1 MNEQTLSKQTFSR
14 QTLNKQPVGAPA
26 ISEQAI
32 SEQDR
37 RRRRGLIAFQ
47 IVCYGYLLSMF
58 LIQMYMYST
67 RDW

>member
-1 MNEQTLSKQTFSR
+1 MNEQTLSKQT
-14 QTLNKQPVGAPA
+14 LNKQPVSAP
-26 ISEQAI
+26 AI

-47 IVCYGYLLSMF
+47 IVCYGYLLTMF

>member
-1 MNEQTLSKQTFSR
+1 MNEQTLSKHTFSK
-14 QTLNKQPVGAPA
+14 QTLNKQSVGAPA
-26 ISEQAI
+26 ISGQAI

-47 IVCYGYLLSMF
+47 IVCYGYLLTMF